1 MNIEQLKKELIR
13 DEGFRSKPYKCTA
26 GKLTI
31 GVGRNIEDN
40 GITEDEAMYLLE
52 NDIASCIK
60 QLTAKLPWYASKPDA
75 VQRVLTNMCFNLGI
89 SKLMSFKKTLSLIEL
104 GKYKE
109 ASVQMLNSLW
119 ARQVGERAIRLSNI
133 LKEINN
139 E

>member
-60 QLTAKLPWYASKPDA
+60 QLTAKLPWYSTKPDA

-133 LKEINN
+133 LKNEI
-139 E
+139 

>member
-1 MNIEQLKKELIR
+1 MNIEQLKRELIR

-52 NDIASCIK
+52 NDISSCIK
-60 QLTAKLPWYASKPDA
+60 QLTTKLPWYASKPDA

-133 LKEINN
+133 LKNEI
-139 E
+139 

>member
-60 QLTAKLPWYASKPDA
+60 QLTAKLP
-75 VQRVLTNMCFNLGI
+75 
-89 SKLMSFKKTLSLIEL
+89 
-104 GKYKE
+104 
-109 ASVQMLNSLW
+109 
-119 ARQVGERAIRLSNI
+119 
-133 LKEINN
+133 
-139 E
+139 

>member
-1 MNIEQLKKELIR
+1 MNIEQLKRELIR

-52 NDIASCIK
+52 NDISSCIK
-60 QLTAKLPWYASKPDA
+60 QLTTKLPWYTSKPDA

-133 LKEINN
+133 LKNEI
-139 E
+139 

>member
-1 MNIEQLKKELIR
+1 MNIEQLKRELIR

-60 QLTAKLPWYASKPDA
+60 QLTAKLSWYTSKPDA

-133 LKEINN
+133 LKNEI
-139 E
+139 

>member
-1 MNIEQLKKELIR
+1 MNIEQLKRELIR

-52 NDIASCIK
+52 NDISSCIK
-60 QLTAKLPWYASKPDA
+60 QLTTKLPWYTSKPDA

-133 LKEINN
+133 LKN
-139 E
+139 EV

>member
-52 NDIASCIK
+52 NDITSCIK
-60 QLTAKLPWYASKPDA
+60 QLTAKLPWYSTKPDA

-89 SKLMSFKKTLSLIEL
+89 SKLMSFKKTLGLIEL

-119 ARQVGERAIRLSNI
+119 ARQVGERAVRLSNI
-133 LKEINN
+133 LRN
-139 E
+139 EV